1 MQLCRFSTIFIANHY
16 MQKIILLVA
25 VLCLS
30 VAGISQKENSLI
42 ITPGVGIGNLKLG
55 MSEKQALAILKSEV
69 NWTGYK
75 EQLKSFA
82 SDGTNIDSVIQ
93 FVIGFDSCATF
104 SQNPEN
110 MPVFS
115 LYFNKHRLNFIT
127 VSSYTA
133 TEEQIEKVKLS
144 NGLALYTPME
154 ECVAKLGDEYSPVI
168 YGDYDGDYYY
178 YKLGIEVVF
187 DEGRLTSIGIFPSTP
202 NFKTLITQ
210 KSELLKKQVA
220 EVMAGEEE

>member
-1 MQLCRFSTIFIANHY
+1 
-16 MQKIILLVA
+16 MQKIILFVA
-25 VLCLS
+25 VLFCS
-30 VAGISQKENSLI
+30 IAGISQKETPLV

-69 NWTGYK
+69 DWSGYT

-82 SDGTNIDSVIQ
+82 GDGTNIDSVIQ

-104 SQNPEN
+104 SKNPES

-133 TEEQIEKVKLS
+133 TEEQIKRVQLK
-144 NGLALYTPME
+144 NGIGFYTPMN
-154 ECVAKLGDEYSPVI
+154 ECVQKLGKEYSPVL

-178 YKLGIEVVF
+178 YNIGIETVF
-187 DEGRLTSIGIFPSTP
+187 DDGLLTSIGIFPVTP
-202 NFKTLITQ
+202 DFKALIAE
-210 KSELLKKQVA
+210 KSEMLKKQAA
-220 EVMAGEEE
+220 EVLAGDQ